1 MASCI
6 HPSRSCL
13 APLYTIPLLN
23 CLFTCYIFID
33 EVVVGLA
40 RTVYKVNEDNLFITV
55 CAIIISPS
63 VECAI
68 GFPFQIQFSLS
79 SNTAGKNIIMVLP
92 SSCPNF
98 AW

>member
-1 MASCI
+1 M
-6 HPSRSCL
+6 HPSVPVLSCSS
-13 APLYTIPLLN
+13 LYHPSSKLFIYLL
-23 CLFTCYIFID
+23 YFID
-33 EVVVGLA
+33 EVIVGLA

-79 SNTAGKNIIMVLP
+79 SNTAGKNINNGAAIFMP
-92 SSCPNF
+92 
-98 AW
+98 